1 LHVAQ
6 WGDHRVLL
14 RHYWRG
20 GLLGR
25 MVKDTFVG
33 STAHTS
39 RAMQEFV
46 LLRLMRS
53 WGLRVP
59 LPIGARVQQLGWLQ
73 RCDIAVGWI
82 PDSRNLIQLLEE
94 RPLSPAAWAQ
104 VGRAVRQLH
113 DHQVHHSDLNAHN
126 ILIDAL
132 GEVWLVDFDKCERR
146 AGEGWKNENLARLLR
161 SLRKEKARQQLLLWD
176 ETHWRAVMEGYQT

>member
-1 LHVAQ
+1 
-6 WGDHRVLL
+6 LL

-33 STAHTS
+33 SSAHTS
-39 RAMQEFV
+39 RAMQEFA

-59 LPIGARVQQLGWLQ
+59 MPVGARVQQLGWLQ

-82 PDSRNLIQLLEE
+82 PDSRNLVQLLEE

-126 ILIDAL
+126 ILIDAP
-132 GEVWLVDFDKCERR
+132 GEVWLVDFDKCQRR
-146 AGEGWKNENLARLLR
+146 AGEDWKAANLARLLR
-161 SLRKEKARQQLLLWD
+161 SLHKEKKRFKGL
-176 ETHWRAVMEGYQT
+176 HWVEGDWAALIQGYG